1 MPTTTKVKSKKSNDS
16 KSLFRDILKGAITAK
31 LKKNELIMVMALL
44 ERTLGYGKAVDA
56 NTDSRLEREIES
68 VIRRDHMKIALTG
81 VIKAGIFDREPHPK
95 YQYSYSIGKKFL
107 RRFDGIF
114 FTPTLPKIGNSL
126 PKQEKTS
133 ETWGHTALDLNSPIS
148 LQFQQRTAVVNI
160 STETPRFP
168 ISFPKEAKK
177 ATEESSRNL
186 KDKKPSAAR
195 T

>member
-1 MPTTTKVKSKKSNDS
+1 MTENLTRNIS
-16 KSLFRDILKGAITAK
+16 TATV
-31 LKKNELIMVMALL
+31 LV
-44 ERTLGYGKAVDA
+44 
-56 NTDSRLEREIES
+56 
-68 VIRRDHMKIALTG
+68 
-81 VIKAGIFDREPHPK
+81 
-95 YQYSYSIGKKFL
+95 KKFL

-133 ETWGHTALDLNSPIS
+133 ETWGHTALDLNSSIS

-177 ATEESSRNL
+177 AKEESRCNL
-186 KDKKPSAAR
+186 KDKKTAQPERDWSPQWIGKLKDSRFPPPLIKVIIVSVEAIY
-195 T
+195 